1 MRDADFEVLAK
12 LLAERSGLVLTGDKT
27 YLLESRLTP
36 VARKRDLEKTSTSW
50 LKRCGCVP
58 RRRCCTK
65 SRKR

>member
-36 VARKRDLEKTSTSW
+36 VARKRDLENLDKQ
-50 LKRCGCVP
+50 VE
-58 RRRCCTK
+58 
-65 SRKR
+65 